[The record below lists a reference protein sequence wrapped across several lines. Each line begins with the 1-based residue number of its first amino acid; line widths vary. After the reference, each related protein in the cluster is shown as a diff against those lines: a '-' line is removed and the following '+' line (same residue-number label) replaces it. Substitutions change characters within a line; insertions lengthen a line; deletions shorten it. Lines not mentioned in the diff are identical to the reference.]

1 MSRIVLASKSPRR
14 VELLGNIISDFA
26 VRPAPDCEKTGYLDP
41 ELLVLANA
49 YKKAHA
55 IAAPGDI
62 VISADTVVYLDGK
75 ILEKPADEADAF
87 KMLSTLSGRTHEVYT
102 GVVIA
107 GEKEL
112 CFCEKTSVTFRT
124 LDEALIKAY
133 IATGHPMDK
142 AGAYGI
148 QGEGAFLV
156 ESICGDYYNVM
167 GLPVCRLVKNLQQM
181 GVKIDFFE

>member
-14 VELLGNIISDFA
+14 VELLGNIISNFA
-26 VRPAPDCEKTGYLDP
+26 VCPAPDCEKTGYLDP

-55 IAAPGDI
+55 MAAPGDV

-75 ILEKPADEADAF
+75 ILEKPRDEEDAF
-87 KMLSTLSGRTHEVYT
+87 RMLSALSGNTHEVYT
-102 GVVIA
+102 GVVVA
-107 GEKEL
+107 GEKEYS
-112 CFCEKTSVTFRT
+112 FCERT
-124 LDEALIKAY
+124 LVKFRELPEDLIRAY

-148 QGEGAFLV
+148 QGAGAFLV
-156 ESICGDYYNVM
+156 ESITGDYYNVM
-167 GLPVCRLVKNLQQM
+167 GLPVCRLIKTLQNA
-181 GVKIDFFE
+181 GLAPELFR